1 MQPDSKKVVY
11 INDGTFEK
19 GEVPM
24 DDKEIV
30 ELYWQRNEQAIKE
43 TADKYGAYCRKIS
56 LNILSDLSDSEEN
69 VNDAYMQAW
78 LSIPPH
84 KPDSLMAFLGKLTRN
99 LALNRYKA
107 MYAKKRLWNQFAISL
122 DELSDCTPS
131 NIMVEQ
137 KAEIAELGKSIN
149 SFLYSQKEDIRNV
162 FICRYFYCDSVE
174 EISDR
179 FGYSQSKIKS
189 MLMRARIRLKSYLKK
204 EGYYEE

>member
-1 MQPDSKKVVY
+1 
-11 INDGTFEK
+11 
-19 GEVPM
+19 M

-78 LSIPPH
+78 LSIPPY

>member
-107 MYAKKRLWNQFAISL
+107 MHAKKRLWNQFAISL

>member
-1 MQPDSKKVVY
+1 MMALLRK
-11 INDGTFEK
+11 EK
-19 GEVPM
+19 VPM

-56 LNILSDLSDSEEN
+56 RNILSDLSDSEEN

-107 MYAKKRLWNQFAISL
+107 IHAKKRLWNQFAISL

-131 NIMVEQ
+131 NIIVEQ
-137 KAEIAELGKSIN
+137 EAEIAELGKSI
-149 SFLYSQKEDIRNV
+149 SRFLYSQKEDIRNV
-162 FICRYFYCDSVE
+162 FVCRYFYCDSVE

>member
-1 MQPDSKKVVY
+1 
-11 INDGTFEK
+11 
-19 GEVPM
+19 M

-84 KPDSLMAFLGKLTRN
+84 KPDSLMAFLGKLIRN

>member
-1 MQPDSKKVVY
+1 MMALLRK
-11 INDGTFEK
+11 EK
-19 GEVPM
+19 VPM

-107 MYAKKRLWNQFAISL
+107 INAKKRLWNQFAISL

-137 KAEIAELGKSIN
+137 EAEIAELGKSIS

-162 FICRYFYCDSVE
+162 FICRYFYCDSVK

>member
-1 MQPDSKKVVY
+1 MMALLRK
-11 INDGTFEK
+11 EK
-19 GEVPM
+19 VPM

-107 MYAKKRLWNQFAISL
+107 INAKKRLWNQFAISL

-137 KAEIAELGKSIN
+137 EVEIAELGKSIS

>member
-1 MQPDSKKVVY
+1 
-11 INDGTFEK
+11 
-19 GEVPM
+19 M
-24 DDKEIV
+24 DDKDIV

-56 LNILSDLSDSEEN
+56 QNILSDLADSEEIL
-69 VNDAYMQAW
+69 NDIYMQAW

-84 KPDSLMAFLGKLTRN
+84 HPDSLMAFLGKLARN

-107 MYAKKRLWNQFAISL
+107 VHAKKRLADKFAVSL

-131 NIMVEQ
+131 AITVED
-137 KAEIAELGKSIN
+137 KAEIAELGKSI
-149 SFLYSQKEDIRNV
+149 SRFLYSQKEDIRNV
-162 FICRYFYCDSVE
+162 FICRYFYCDSIE
-174 EISDR
+174 EISGH

>member
-107 MYAKKRLWNQFAISL
+107 MHAKKRLWNQFAISL

-189 MLMRARIRLKSYLKK
+189 MLMRARIKYLQEPLLKLMMN
-204 EGYYEE
+204 

>member
-78 LSIPPH
+78 LSIPPY

-107 MYAKKRLWNQFAISL
+107 MHAKKRLWNQFAISL

>member
-1 MQPDSKKVVY
+1 
-11 INDGTFEK
+11 
-19 GEVPM
+19 
-24 DDKEIV
+24 
-30 ELYWQRNEQAIKE
+30 
-43 TADKYGAYCRKIS
+43 
-56 LNILSDLSDSEEN
+56 
-69 VNDAYMQAW
+69 
-78 LSIPPH
+78 
-84 KPDSLMAFLGKLTRN
+84 
-99 LALNRYKA
+99 
-107 MYAKKRLWNQFAISL
+107 
-122 DELSDCTPS
+122 
-131 NIMVEQ
+131 MVEQ